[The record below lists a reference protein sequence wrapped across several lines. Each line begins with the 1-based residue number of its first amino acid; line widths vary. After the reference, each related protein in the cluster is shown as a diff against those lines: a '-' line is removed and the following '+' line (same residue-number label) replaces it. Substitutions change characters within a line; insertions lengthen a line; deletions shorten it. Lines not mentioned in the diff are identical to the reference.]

1 MAKPRALRFGSRRLR
16 IRGQRRSVGTVIS
29 EAGTVGEFEYAYD
42 MGDDWRH
49 RLMIEA
55 DGGAPARKF
64 DRLPL
69 CIAGE
74 NACLP
79 AGRRRRL
86 ARLCAISGGERTK
99 PSSSRV
105 CSMRNTVVLGSCSS
119 RTRSASVH
127 AERVFMRRMRRSARC
142 TLRMASL
149 ILAFRTERRRR
160 KNPAPPALLRG
171 RKGALA

>member
-49 RLMIEA
+49 RLVIEA

-74 NACLP
+74 NACPPDDVGGSHDYARFLATLADP
-79 AGRRRRL
+79 EDEEHSSMAPWIGDVFDPRGFDLNHVNREWHRRQ
-86 ARLCAISGGERTK
+86 
-99 PSSSRV
+99 
-105 CSMRNTVVLGSCSS
+105 
-119 RTRSASVH
+119 ASDADDSH
-127 AERVFMRRMRRSARC
+127 R
-142 TLRMASL
+142 
-149 ILAFRTERRRR
+149 
-160 KNPAPPALLRG
+160 
-171 RKGALA
+171 